1 MIGAVRVLFALVALA
16 AMIAVAV
23 YFAGHPGRVEVVW
36 QGWQIG
42 TSVGI
47 LVAAAAL
54 AGLLVALLAW
64 IVSLIVGAPR
74 AITRFR
80 RERRRG
86 AGYRALTQGMVAVA
100 AGDPQEAKRYAR
112 RADTLL
118 ADPPLTLLLSAQA
131 AQLEGDHE
139 AAKKFFTAML
149 DRPETEFLGLRGLLN
164 QALRTGDRGAALGL
178 AKRAITLRPGT
189 PWVVEGLLDLET
201 RAGQWTAAEKTLAQ
215 ALKKEILPRDRARH
229 NRGVILYE
237 LGLAALARG
246 DRRRGINLAAEAQS
260 LVPDLATP
268 AAHHARLLL
277 QDGRTGQAAKT
288 VERAWRTAPH
298 PELAQTY
305 AAISNGAAPLARIK
319 SFERLTA
326 ENPRARES
334 HLILAEAALEAQ
346 LWGEARRHLEQALNA
361 AAPPTGKSLNP
372 VQSSQTPAAIEG
384 DHALVGPTPRLC
396 LMMARLEEAERGSEG
411 AMREWLDR
419 AVTAMPDPRYICA
432 ICGGESL
439 EWRSLCPHCG
449 NFDQL
454 AWRTPA
460 WIAPSQK
467 LPGASQL
474 PGTQTRGI
482 LARERSLQPADA
494 ASRGGVGDERASKP

>member
-1 MIGAVRVLFALVALA
+1 MIGAVRTLFAVVALA

-36 QGWQIG
+36 QGWQVG

-47 LVAAAAL
+47 LVAATAL

-139 AAKKFFTAML
+139 AARKFFTTML

-201 RAGQWTAAEKTLAQ
+201 RAGEWAAAEKTL
-215 ALKKEILPRDRARH
+215 
-229 NRGVILYE
+229 
-237 LGLAALARG
+237 
-246 DRRRGINLAAEAQS
+246 
-260 LVPDLATP
+260 
-268 AAHHARLLL
+268 
-277 QDGRTGQAAKT
+277 
-288 VERAWRTAPH
+288 
-298 PELAQTY
+298 
-305 AAISNGAAPLARIK
+305 
-319 SFERLTA
+319 
-326 ENPRARES
+326 
-334 HLILAEAALEAQ
+334 
-346 LWGEARRHLEQALNA
+346 
-361 AAPPTGKSLNP
+361 
-372 VQSSQTPAAIEG
+372 
-384 DHALVGPTPRLC
+384 
-396 LMMARLEEAERGSEG
+396 
-411 AMREWLDR
+411 
-419 AVTAMPDPRYICA
+419 
-432 ICGGESL
+432 
-439 EWRSLCPHCG
+439 
-449 NFDQL
+449 
-454 AWRTPA
+454 
-460 WIAPSQK
+460 
-467 LPGASQL
+467 
-474 PGTQTRGI
+474 
-482 LARERSLQPADA
+482 
-494 ASRGGVGDERASKP
+494 